1 MFSTSLRSLSEG
13 IGSSAFVSK
22 SAKLFVAG
30 VTLRYGVMPL
40 DLTLTNYQLAPRD
53 VPGLLRRDEVV
64 GKSEEGHRVL
74 DVEKGYGP
82 REGADC
88 DRVWGRSRSEDGYVG
103 LGDGGREVGEPVD
116 KLLLLQVPQL
126 RVAASEA
133 SRKMDC

>member
-64 GKSEEGHRVL
+64 GKSEHTFCASTIRRV
-74 DVEKGYGP
+74 
-82 REGADC
+82 
-88 DRVWGRSRSEDGYVG
+88 
-103 LGDGGREVGEPVD
+103 GDSITTR
-116 KLLLLQVPQL
+116 
-126 RVAASEA
+126 
-133 SRKMDC
+133 